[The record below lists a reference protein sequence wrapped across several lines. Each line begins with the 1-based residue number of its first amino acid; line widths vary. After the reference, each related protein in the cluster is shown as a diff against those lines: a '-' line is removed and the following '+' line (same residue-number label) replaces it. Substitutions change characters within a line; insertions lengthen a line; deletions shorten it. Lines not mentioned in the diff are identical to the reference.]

1 MFLLDTNVISEV
13 RKGRRSDP
21 NVSSW
26 YTGVGESQ
34 LYISA
39 LTIGEIRK
47 GIELARRRH
56 DVNQAEAL
64 EAWLHTVVEEFSGR
78 VLTVDAQVA
87 DTWGHISAIR
97 PVPVVDA
104 LLAATA
110 KVHDLTLVTRNV
122 SDVDGLGAKVL
133 NPFSDLAGGDSDA

>member
-13 RKGRRSDP
+13 RKGRRSDS
-21 NVSSW
+21 NVSNW

-34 LYISA
+34 LYISS

-47 GIELARRRH
+47 GIELARRRR
-56 DVNQAEAL
+56 DVDQAEAL
-64 EAWLHTVVEEFSGR
+64 EAWLHTVVNGFSGR

-87 DTWGHISAIR
+87 DTWGQMSAIR
-97 PVPVVDA
+97 PIPVVDA

-110 KVHDLTLVTRNV
+110 QVHDLILVTRNV
-122 SDVDGLGAKVL
+122 SDVGGLGVTVL
-133 NPFSDLAGGDSDA
+133 NPFLDLTGGNGNA